1 MKYTYLLIDLS
12 CMAVPFLFS
21 FHPAIKFYRDF
32 GAFFAANLISAC
44 CFIGWDMIFTEQ
56 GIWGFNDAFTTGIKI
71 YNLPIEEV
79 LFFVCIPFACVF
91 SYRCFNML
99 FKNNWNNRDRRITMA
114 ISIILFVVG
123 IWQWRR
129 AYTATTFI
137 SMSLLIVLL
146 RFIFDQRWIGNLY
159 RACLLLLPLF
169 FIVNG
174 LLTGTGLSS
183 SVVWYNNEETLGI
196 RILTIPVEDIVYGLE
211 LLMLTTF
218 FYEWFLI
225 VSNAKI
231 KHQGSAAKMK

>member
-1 MKYTYLLIDLS
+1 
-12 CMAVPFLFS
+12 
-21 FHPAIKFYRDF
+21 
-32 GAFFAANLISAC
+32 
-44 CFIGWDMIFTEQ
+44 
-56 GIWGFNDAFTTGIKI
+56 
-71 YNLPIEEV
+71 
-79 LFFVCIPFACVF
+79 
-91 SYRCFNML
+91 
-99 FKNNWNNRDRRITMA
+99 MA